1 MTRMA
6 MIILAVLLTASSHAQ
21 AHDKA
26 AHGRPA
32 AHGTVAS
39 VSGDQLTLTTD
50 TGEISVTLMDT
61 TKIERAGQEVGRD
74 TLVSGVPV
82 AVFGT
87 KVPQQGLVA
96 REVVVEASET
106 TTEPHGDHQSG
117 H

>member
-1 MTRMA
+1 MA
-6 MIILAVLLTASSHAQ
+6 LITLALFLTASSHAL

-26 AHGRPA
+26 AHGRPT

-50 TGEISVTLMDT
+50 TGKVSVTLMDT
-61 TKIERAGQEVGRD
+61 TKIERAGQEVGREA
-74 TLVSGVPV
+74 LVSGVAV

-96 REVVVEASET
+96 RELVVEDAGT
-106 TTEPHGDHQSG
+106 AADPHRDHQSG
-117 H
+117 Q